1 MILSATIM
9 HVLIIILEATIL
21 AICLR
26 LALAKT
32 HAHDML
38 DGLQVT
44 FIHALGV
51 RNVQA
56 RLLAMACMACSH
68 SLDSVDIKVVGEHNE
83 VVGEHNDQVILV
95 LNEVHIRLWNECDIT
110 YEIHHDH
117 KVHEMT

>member
-1 MILSATIM
+1 MLLGATIL

-56 RLLAMACMACSH
+56 RLLAMACMACSP
-68 SLDSVDIKVVGEHNE
+68 SPDSVDIKVVGEHNE
-83 VVGEHNDQVILV
+83 VVAGRNDQVILV
-95 LNEVHIRLWNECDIT
+95 LNDVHIRLWNECDIT
-110 YEIHHDH
+110 YEVHHDH